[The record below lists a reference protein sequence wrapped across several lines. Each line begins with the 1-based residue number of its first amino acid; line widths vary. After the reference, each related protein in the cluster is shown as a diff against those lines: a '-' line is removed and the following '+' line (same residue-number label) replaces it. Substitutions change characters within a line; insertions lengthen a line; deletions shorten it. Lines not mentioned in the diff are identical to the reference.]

1 MLMIIPKYSITWA
14 FLKGAQMD
22 DQMMKRSS
30 MSKTNH
36 EKPGAQPPKAEGD
49 LAAKYHGS
57 RIWLARPRSP
67 PSPHPY
73 VVTSG
78 LGQAAVRLFFKKKLN

>member
-36 EKPGAQPPKAEGD
+36 EKPGAQPPKAEG
-49 LAAKYHGS
+49 GS
-57 RIWLARPRSP
+57 
-67 PSPHPY
+67 
-73 VVTSG
+73 G
-78 LGQAAVRLFFKKKLN
+78 GQIPWQ